1 MPPPRSPPEIAPVSP
16 ALGGW
21 AKKSWDGLGKRG
33 LTSYSSQIEWT
44 RVMIRLMALAG
55 IYRDSCELAFDEVHE
70 PEYTI
75 WAGELSLSTFR
86 VAQCVGHEF
95 RKEEDADDAE
105 LLESALSP
113 LMETAR
119 SEIHKVL
126 LAEFGGESLL
136 FVSPWNTVDYGG
148 NEDPELL
155 ENDSE
160 DADVDQESEVQRRQT
175 RSNVDIDWRENADS
189 ILHDVT
195 GQKLAAFL
203 WIQEGM
209 YEVH

>member
-1 MPPPRSPPEIAPVSP
+1 MDPSHDQVN
-16 ALGGW
+16 G
-21 AKKSWDGLGKRG
+21 
-33 LTSYSSQIEWT
+33 
-44 RVMIRLMALAG
+44 LAG
-55 IYRDSCELAFDEVHE
+55 IYRDSCELAFDEVYE